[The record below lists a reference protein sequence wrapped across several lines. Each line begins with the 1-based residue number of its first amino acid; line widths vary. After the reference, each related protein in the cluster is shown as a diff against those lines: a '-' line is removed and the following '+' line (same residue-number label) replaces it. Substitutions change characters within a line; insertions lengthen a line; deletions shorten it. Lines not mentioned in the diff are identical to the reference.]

1 MDLATLSTKNNTR
14 RDSWLDKPVFSWWP
28 AFTIE
33 ILIIVLILALTVFTR
48 FYNLGARTMSHDE
61 INHVVP
67 AYTFGNYVYDPVTH
81 GPFQFHALAFSY
93 FMFGDSDFSARI
105 PAALFGIAIVAFA
118 IFAWRRYLGRVGALI
133 AGLLFMISPYILFY
147 SRYTRNEVFIVFW
160 GMVMLWL
167 MLRYLEDGQHKW
179 LYWLVFITAMHYA
192 DKATSFI
199 FSAEALIFLALLF
212 IGEVLR
218 KEWRDEQAKT
228 LFRVMV
234 VITLALIVLTMG
246 FYILSK
252 NVSTDVAAEASPNL
266 PLLISAGL
274 TGIAVVFALV
284 TLFRGYGW
292 KKLSHLRSFDLI
304 WLQLILILPLLTA
317 IPLRLL
323 GYDPTDYSQ
332 AGIIRSGV
340 VFVLLA
346 LVSLFLGM
354 LWNRKVFLR
363 SMAIFWGIFIVLYTT
378 FFTHGEGFF
387 KGIVGA
393 LGYWIEQQAVERGT
407 QPLYFY
413 AFVQVPIYEFLPAFG
428 VLVAFVIGLRKR
440 LFFGSTADNFT
451 PLPVEGVAAGFTDD
465 YESEE
470 LLDEVLEAELSEE
483 NAELELLDQDPGPQP
498 WYQRIF
504 PIVEEVGEQAPE
516 LPTLLLLIFWSAMS
530 LLAFT
535 VAGERMPWLTTH
547 ITMPM
552 ILTSGWALGYL
563 VEKTDWE
570 EVRQRKGWLV
580 VLLAGVF
587 LVAFGSLIG
596 SLLGTNPPFQGKE
609 LFQLQGTSTFLL
621 AVVGSLASGVGL
633 YYLLRG
639 WNGRTFARLIL
650 LVFVALLAVQTART
664 AWRAA
669 FIDYD
674 NARELLVY
682 AHSTEDMKDTVEQ
695 IETIS
700 KRLYG
705 DKSIK
710 IAYDN
715 DVRYP
720 YWWYMRDYPNK
731 YDFNAEVTK
740 SLQDYPIIVVG
751 TSNFARIEPVVRDDY
766 YQYEYKRM
774 WWPNESLYRDWSL
787 TRIWDDLKS
796 PAKRSAL
803 WELWFNR
810 DYTEYS
816 LAFNNPSLTL
826 ATWSP
831 ADNARMFIR
840 KDVAAKIWEFGVSPK
855 PEEPKVDPYAAG
867 LIDLEPALAIS
878 IGGELPFSAPRDIA
892 TAPDGSLFV
901 ADSRNHRI
909 VHLDAQGLFLN
920 AWGGYGNV
928 LDGEV
933 PGGLFNEPWGLAVGP
948 DGLVYVADTWNHRI
962 QVFTQEGEFLRMWNS
977 FEVVGTMDGFW
988 GPRGITVDKDNRV
1001 FVTDTGKQRVVIF
1014 DSMGNYLTQFG
1025 GLGLDAGKLDEPVG
1039 IDITFDGR
1047 VYIAD
1052 TWNYRVQV
1060 FAPDASGLQYQ
1071 SVNMWDVDAWS
1082 SDTLDNKPYL
1092 ALDESGNVYLTDP
1105 DQGRVIV
1112 FDSEGQFIRVWGGFD
1127 NTYTMNV
1134 ISGVTIG
1141 DDGSVWVSDA
1151 LSNVLLKFVVP

>member
-274 TGIAVVFALV
+274 TGLAVVFALV

-483 NAELELLDQDPGPQP
+483 NAELELLDQDPVPQP

-1039 IDITFDGR
+1039 IDIADDGR

-1060 FAPDASGLQYQ
+1060 FTPDASGLQYQ
-1071 SVNMWDVDAWS
+1071 SVTMWDVDAWS
-1082 SDTLDNKPYL
+1082 SDTLDNKPFL